1 MKVLLL
7 EDFSSFHKYL
17 KDGLCQCGVDVTLVS
32 SGDGWK
38 KIGGANYP
46 LYDKQIESKNKI
58 LRILQIYKAS
68 IRIQDKLG
76 EYDVI
81 QIINPRIYS
90 PFVNFFLVSK
100 ILKKGRL
107 KSLVC
112 CGNDLALYKSYCN
125 GQFDYSMYDGDNEL
139 KNEYRLNNLRGA
151 FTRVTEPFIVRKVD
165 LIIPTSYEYW
175 VGYKNDVRQTKV
187 IPMPINV
194 DSIEYKEN
202 IIDGKIVFYHGIIRA
217 GQKGTDIILKAL
229 NRLQEKYSDQVE
241 IIVSN
246 KMPFDQYVK
255 TMDKANVVID
265 QCRSYAYGINADIAM
280 AQGKVVLSGARKE
293 ALESLGVSKC
303 PIFGIIP
310 DENQI
315 YQQLE
320 FIVMNRD
327 KITLWGKESR
337 EYVEKVH
344 DCKKVAKEYIK
355 VWSKGLNE

>member
-1 MKVLLL
+1 MKVLLMG
-7 EDFSSFHKYL
+7 DFSSFHKYL
-17 KDGLCQCGVDVTLVS
+17 KDGLSQCGVDVTLVS

-46 LYDKQIESKNKI
+46 LYDQQIESNNKI
-58 LRILQIYKAS
+58 NRIYQIYKAAIS
-68 IRIQDKLG
+68 IQDKLG

-90 PFVNFFLVSK
+90 PFVNY
-100 ILKKGRL
+100 ILISRIFKKGKL
-107 KSLVC
+107 KSMAC

-125 GQFDYSMYDGDNEL
+125 GHFDYYMFDGDNEM
-139 KNEYRLNNLRGA
+139 KNEYSMNNLRGA
-151 FTRVTEPFIVRKVD
+151 FTRLTEPFIIRKVD
-165 LIIPTSYEYW
+165 VIIPTFYEYW
-175 VGYKNDVRQTKV
+175 IGYKKDKRLTRI

-194 DSIEYKEN
+194 DSIPYKEN
-202 IIDGKIVFYHGIIRA
+202 VVKDKIVIYHGITREGA
-217 GQKGTDIILKAL
+217 KGTSIIKKAL
-229 NRLQEKYSDQVE
+229 NKLQEKYGDQVE
-241 IIVSN
+241 IVVSK
-246 KMPFDQYVK
+246 KMPFNQYVK

-293 ALESLGVSKC
+293 TLESLGVSKC

-337 EYVEKVH
+337 EYVEKIH
-344 DCKKVAKEYIK
+344 DCKNVAKEYIK
-355 VWSKGLNE
+355 VWSEGLNE

>member
-7 EDFSSFHKYL
+7 GEFSSFHRYL
-17 KDGLCQCGVDVTLVS
+17 KDGLTQCGIDVTLVS

-38 KIGGANYP
+38 KIGGADYP
-46 LYDKQIESKNKI
+46 LYDICHKTKNKI
-58 LRILQIYKAS
+58 CEMYETYKAAM
-68 IRIQDKLG
+68 RIQNKLG

-81 QIINPRIYS
+81 QIINPRIYN
-90 PFVNFFLVSK
+90 PFVNFILISN
-100 ILKKGRL
+100 ILKKGKL

-112 CGNDLALYKSYCN
+112 CGNDLALYESYRK
-125 GQFDYSMYDGDNEL
+125 GSFDYYMYDGDEEML
-139 KNEYRLNNLRGA
+139 NEYRLNKLRGA
-151 FTRVTEPFIVRKVD
+151 FTRVTEPFVVRKVD
-165 LIIPTSYEYW
+165 LIIPTFYEYW
-175 VGYKNDVRQTKV
+175 LGYKNDVRQTKV

-202 IIDGKIVFYHGIIRA
+202 IIDGKIVFYHGITREGA
-217 GQKGTDIILKAL
+217 KGTDIILKAL
-229 NRLQEKYSDQVE
+229 NRLQEKYGDQVE
-241 IIVSN
+241 IIVSK
-246 KMPFDQYVK
+246 KMPFNQYVK

-293 ALESLGVSKC
+293 TLESLGVSKC
-303 PIFGIIP
+303 PIFGITP

-337 EYVEKVH
+337 EYVEKLH
-344 DCKKVAKEYIK
+344 DCKNVAKEYIK
-355 VWSKGLNE
+355 VWSEGLNE